1 MIFMRYLGIDYGAKR
16 VGAALSD
23 DKGMMAFPHA
33 TLSNDGTL
41 LEEVVRICH
50 EFSVGTVVIGE
61 SRQLNGEPNQI
72 QRAIERFKEKL
83 TKALT
88 VPVVFELEFMT
99 SRQASHI
106 QGETDML
113 DASAA
118 AIILQSYLDKHKHA
132 TS

>member
-1 MIFMRYLGIDYGAKR
+1 MIFMKYVGIDYGAKR
-16 VGAALSD
+16 VGIALSD
-23 DKGMMAFPHA
+23 DDGKMAFPHR

-41 LEEVVRICH
+41 LQEVTRICH
-50 EFSVGTVVIGE
+50 EYNIGAIVIGE

-72 QRAIERFKEKL
+72 QKAIDRFSEKL
-83 TKALT
+83 KSLNI
-88 VPVVFELEFMT
+88 PVHKELEFMT

-118 AIILQSYLDKHKHA
+118 AIILQSFLDKPRKG
-132 TS
+132 